1 LKKKHKVITL
11 LVEMR
16 NRLKPYLFA
25 AINVLFLLLLI
36 YLTSSIA
43 KPISIDW
50 LAFVLFGLLT
60 VFTMFY
66 GIKLAGGR
74 VSFLPM
80 VAVAAYLVMG
90 ALVTAWLFFIA
101 AWVQGL
107 ILYFLLQRADSP
119 VLLNKKLDLFERTA
133 VNATMIP
140 ASILFGSFIYERL
153 AELSSLG
160 SAGYPVLI
168 LFWGAGYFFINY
180 LFVILFFAF
189 QGSKQLQ
196 QFWQSMP
203 QPLLYEAVAV
213 PFAPLVARIY
223 TDLGWDYF
231 LILMLGIV
239 FLSFAVRYLNQIGLH
254 LNRRELELDSLKN
267 VGQTLSA
274 GLELES
280 VLAAIHIQV
289 GRLMPA
295 HTFYIAL
302 YDAMNNEVTF
312 PFAMEADQPK
322 EIMARQDGNG
332 LVEYVLREKR
342 PLLIPKNAAAAAQT
356 LTLTLYGREPVCW
369 LGVPIML
376 AENPIGV
383 MAVQSYDQS
392 SMFDDWHQDVLMTI
406 AVQAAM
412 AIQNARRY
420 AQTDSQLARHVQEL
434 NSILSTIHEG
444 ILLVS
449 PGGIVV
455 MANRVFTEL
464 IDLMDD
470 RLIGQSL
477 FESDGSASLLAL
489 AGYDLMDW
497 EQDCQALEQGEE
509 WRTSH
514 IVITQPVERQVER
527 TLVPVYDGTR
537 GITGWLLIFRD
548 ITEEIEL
555 AKVREETIHM
565 LVHDLRSPLSVTLG
579 SLQTIDAWLEMGR
592 TEDVKR
598 LLDLAHNGGQRMLQ
612 ILNNLLD
619 SYKFENGDVP
629 LNLEPISILPWLTD
643 VKKQFTPA
651 AVNAGLT
658 IEVDVAPG
666 LPMIWADK
674 DHMVRVLSNLVD
686 NAVKFTP
693 DGGQITLW
701 AKRADDENEP
711 VLVGVTDT
719 GLGIPPEQQ
728 ARLFI
733 KFQQNTAARGRRQG
747 TGLGLTYC
755 KLVVE
760 AHNGRIW
767 VESEGIEGQ
776 GSTFLM
782 LLPAFDNG
790 RSRSTGPLRKPD
802 FMQSTS

>member
-1 LKKKHKVITL
+1 ML

-16 NRLKPYLFA
+16 NRSKPYLFT
-25 AINVLFLLLLI
+25 AINALFLLLLI
-36 YLTSSIA
+36 YLTSSIVES
-43 KPISIDW
+43 ISIDR
-50 LAFVLFGLLT
+50 LAFVLFGILT
-60 VFTMFY
+60 VFTMFH

-74 VSFLPM
+74 ISFLPV

-90 ALVTAWLFFIA
+90 ALVTAWLFFTA
-101 AWVQGL
+101 AWVHGL
-107 ILYFLLQRADSP
+107 VSYFLSQRTDSP
-119 VLLNKKLDLFERTA
+119 LLLTKKLELFERTA

-140 ASILFGSFIYERL
+140 AGILFGSFIYEQL
-153 AELSSLG
+153 GASFVSG

-168 LFWGAGYFFINY
+168 IFWGAGYFLINY
-180 LFVILFFAF
+180 LFVIVFFAV

-203 QPLLYEAVAV
+203 QPLLYEAVPV

-239 FLSFAVRYLNQIGLH
+239 FLSVAVRYLNEIGLH
-254 LNRRELELDSLKN
+254 LNRRELELDSLKH

-289 GRLMPA
+289 DRLMPA

-322 EIMARQDGNG
+322 EIMARQGGNG

-342 PLLIPKNAAAAAQT
+342 PLLIPKNAAAAAKNLN
-356 LTLTLYGREPVCW
+356 LTLFGREPACW

-392 SMFDDWHQDVLMTI
+392 SLFDDWHQDVLMTI
-406 AVQAAM
+406 AAQAAM

-420 AQTDSQLARHVQEL
+420 AQTDSELALHVQEL

-449 PGGIVV
+449 PDGMVV
-455 MANRVFTEL
+455 TTNRVFTEL
-464 IDLMDD
+464 VDLTNDK
-470 RLIGQSL
+470 LIGQSL
-477 FESDGSASLLAL
+477 FESDGSDSLLVL
-489 AGYDLMDW
+489 MGYSLTDW
-497 EQDCQALEQGEE
+497 EQDCQALVQGEA
-509 WRTSH
+509 WRTAH
-514 IVITQPVERQVER
+514 IVISEPVERQLER
-527 TLVPVYDGTR
+527 TLVPVQDEAH

-629 LNLEPISILPWLTD
+629 LDLEPISVLPWLTD

-651 AVNAGLT
+651 AANAGLT
-658 IEVDVAPG
+658 IEVDVVPG

-674 DHMVRVLSNLVD
+674 EHMIRVLSNLVD

-693 DGGQITLW
+693 DGGRITLW
-701 AKRADDENEP
+701 AKQADDENNLI
-711 VLVGVTDT
+711 LVGVTDT
-719 GLGIPPEQQ
+719 GDGIPPEQQ
-728 ARLFI
+728 SRLFV

-767 VESEGIEGQ
+767 VESDGIEGQ

-782 LLPAFDNG
+782 LLPVFDNG

-802 FMQSTS
+802 FTQSIS